1 MKDFYYLHLSKAS
14 GRFFRRYVLDDLI
27 VLTRHADN
35 NMKYLWPETP
45 VDDWT
50 HHGWHDLIS
59 ENTYLI
65 CSLRDPVEVIISYL
79 MHHGGINN
87 KNDFFSRVRLN
98 DNIQSKGFIRWEDNM
113 VNPEAKVDFN
123 KDLILSRLN
132 RVNLVLDSKD
142 INIKNYN
149 KIREKI
155 YSDLS
160 IPVISYPEKED
171 TTEFKTPGVQEFY
184 DSLTEEEINII
195 KEINYMDVELYEA
208 AKSLFFPI

>member
-1 MKDFYYLHLSKAS
+1 MKDFYYLHLSKTS
-14 GRFFRRYVLDDLI
+14 GRFLRRYVLNDLI
-27 VLTRHADN
+27 VMARN
-35 NMKYLWPETP
+35 PENKIPYLWPETP

-87 KNDFFSRVRLN
+87 KNDFFSRVKLN

-113 VNPEAKVDFN
+113 VNAEAKVDFN
-123 KDLILSRLN
+123 KDLILSRLK
-132 RVNLVLDSKD
+132 RVNLVLNSKD

-149 KIREKI
+149 KIKEKI

-160 IPVISYPEKED
+160 MPAISYPEKED
-171 TTEFKTPGVQEFY
+171 TLEFKTQGVQEFY
-184 DSLTEEEINII
+184 DSLTDEEISFI

-208 AKSLFFPI
+208 AKSLFYPI

>member
-155 YSDLS
+155 AFDLS
-160 IPVISYPEKED
+160 IPFELDIKKED
-171 TTEFKTPGVQEFY
+171 TLEFKTPGVQEFY
-184 DSLTEEEINII
+184 DSLTDEEISFI

-208 AKSLFFPI
+208 AKSLFYPI

>member
-79 MHHGGINN
+79 MHHGGVNN

>member
-1 MKDFYYLHLSKAS
+1 
-14 GRFFRRYVLDDLI
+14 
-27 VLTRHADN
+27 
-35 NMKYLWPETP
+35 
-45 VDDWT
+45 
-50 HHGWHDLIS
+50 
-59 ENTYLI
+59 
-65 CSLRDPVEVIISYL
+65 